1 MSFDPNILGAFVIG
15 GLLTYIAKNKGYF
28 EPVAYEDAPQNAAVP
43 LQVASNA
50 TVPLQV
56 ASNATVPLQ
65 VASNATVPLQV
76 APNAAVPLQV
86 APNAAKEPNQFSIKA
101 ITNNTNTNEFSYY
114 SKPRSFKDI
123 LNILQ
128 GAIESDDSYSLSDED
143 DETQDDGDV
152 SR

>member
-1 MSFDPNILGAFVIG
+1 MSFEPNILGAFVIG

-43 LQVASNA
+43 KLQVASNA
-50 TVPLQV
+50 T
-56 ASNATVPLQ
+56 
-65 VASNATVPLQV
+65 
-76 APNAAVPLQV
+76 VPLQV

-101 ITNNTNTNEFSYY
+101 ITNDTNTNEFSYY

-128 GAIESDDSYSLSDED
+128 GAIESDDSYRLSDED
-143 DETQDDGDV
+143 DETQGDGDV
-152 SR
+152 SS